1 MVLELEIF
9 SIFVVWVLRMDVLNA
24 VVGMVVEIVDVLISK
39 VEVEIVSVLME
50 WAISVDV
57 L

>member
-39 VEVEIVSVLME
+39 VEVEVVSVLVE